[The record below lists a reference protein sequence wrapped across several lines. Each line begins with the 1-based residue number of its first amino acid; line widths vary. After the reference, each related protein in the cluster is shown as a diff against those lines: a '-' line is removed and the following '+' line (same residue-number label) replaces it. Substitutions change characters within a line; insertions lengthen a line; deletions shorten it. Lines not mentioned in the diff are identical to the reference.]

1 MMRGRTPKKVKPHL
15 PALNRHAQALSGGDG
30 ARLLVERTLANLKRR
45 DYAALQEREVRTRL
59 FRDFHDLYLSADAT
73 DGAGNGA
80 ARKAQLDRCGLLL
93 RHVQGFSVQDTA
105 TILRR
110 DVLPLQARL
119 DAAYAELHGG
129 KGRDVLLVEDDPVL
143 ANGLTDMIES
153 LGHRVLG
160 VARNPAEALVAT
172 RSIRVDAI
180 VADLN
185 NAERDAQPEAKSM
198 MERLLDVG
206 RTPIVM
212 VAPALDAASA
222 TEPYV
227 VATPFQVAELKVVL
241 SQALFNQSAGVA

>member
-1 MMRGRTPKKVKPHL
+1 
-15 PALNRHAQALSGGDG
+15 
-30 ARLLVERTLANLKRR
+30 
-45 DYAALQEREVRTRL
+45 
-59 FRDFHDLYLSADAT
+59 
-73 DGAGNGA
+73 
-80 ARKAQLDRCGLLL
+80 
-93 RHVQGFSVQDTA
+93 
-105 TILRR
+105 LRR

-119 DAAYAELHGG
+119 DTAYAELHGG

-212 VAPALDAASA
+212 VAPALDAAAA
-222 TEPYV
+222 TAPYV

-241 SQALFNQSAGVA
+241 SQALFNQNAGVT